1 MVVSVVSTNTLLGVP
16 AEVYSYGAQFGLY
29 GIGVIFATT
38 FVGTFFVPLMFPLK
52 MTSAHEVCFNS
63 QRNPCSKVRDC
74 DKMNTI

>member
-38 FVGTFFVPLMFPLK
+38 FVGAFFVPLMFPLK
-52 MTSAHEVCFNS
+52 MTSANEVGLNYMY
-63 QRNPCSKVRDC
+63 QRNQRSKVLAI
-74 DKMNTI
+74 K